1 MARSV
6 FSRSPAELHDRGRQ
20 ELRKRWDLLA
30 VRCGLPS
37 APRSN
42 PRRSPPPGRFFF
54 DPGDVPAVCAALHR
68 ELPEQTASV
77 LADAEAICRRHFP
90 LLGFDALDFGAELDW
105 QRDIVH
111 GQRAPRDPWFRIPYL
126 SFDAVGDHKIIW
138 ELNRHQH
145 LVTLA
150 KACRLSGDARF
161 AEEAVRQWQH
171 WQRENPYP
179 YGINWASS
187 LEVAFRSLSWLWLL
201 QLLAGTT
208 PASDAFRGPMLRA
221 LDLSARHIARYLSTY
236 FSPNTHL
243 LGEAVA
249 LFFVG
254 TLCPELRDAEAWQ
267 RQGWRIILEAA
278 ERQVQADGMHF
289 EQSVHYHVYALD
301 FFLHA
306 RTLAVRNDMAVPEAL
321 DHALERMLSALALL
335 SQPGPPPRFGDD
347 DGGRVFDPRRNR
359 AEHMTDPLAAGA
371 IIFDRPDFKAAAG
384 PLREEAL
391 WLLGSDAVE
400 RYQKLGTSAPAPSSQ
415 ALKAS
420 GIYLMV
426 SSSAGERLAIDAGPL
441 GAGNGGHGH
450 ADALSVELAVGG
462 VPCLVD
468 AGTFT
473 YLGPA
478 RDRYRGTAAHN
489 TLELDGL
496 DQAESAGPFAWRRQ
510 PQVEVLRW
518 TTSVSFDY
526 FRGIHDGYQRLPMPA
541 MHERRIFRLNNHLFV
556 FLDAASGQGTHR
568 LALNWHLHPSWQ
580 SVHEESNH
588 WQFQGPTGTR
598 VALTTAASLAWSA
611 SVTASEHSPAYGR
624 AERAPGIRLEAN
636 LPLPARVAS
645 VWETVPGGAAAGAS
659 LQVLADEQ
667 GFSAYAYESAGRRRE
682 MAFAQGGVPWT
693 LADWRSDAEFAYFGW
708 LQEREQR
715 QILLVGATYLR
726 RNDETVWSAAEA
738 AECELL
744 LTGGIA

>member
-1 MARSV
+1 
-6 FSRSPAELHDRGRQ
+6 
-20 ELRKRWDLLA
+20 
-30 VRCGLPS
+30 
-37 APRSN
+37 
-42 PRRSPPPGRFFF
+42 
-54 DPGDVPAVCAALHR
+54 
-68 ELPEQTASV
+68 
-77 LADAEAICRRHFP
+77 CRRHFP

-201 QLLAGTT
+201 QLLAGTP

-335 SQPGPPPRFGDD
+335 SQPGPPHRFGDD

-400 RYQKLGTSAPAPSSQ
+400 RYEKLGTSAPAPSSR

-426 SSSAGERLAIDAGPL
+426 SSSAGERLAIDAG
-441 GAGNGGHGH
+441 
-450 ADALSVELAVGG
+450 
-462 VPCLVD
+462 
-468 AGTFT
+468 
-473 YLGPA
+473 
-478 RDRYRGTAAHN
+478 
-489 TLELDGL
+489 
-496 DQAESAGPFAWRRQ
+496 
-510 PQVEVLRW
+510 
-518 TTSVSFDY
+518 
-526 FRGIHDGYQRLPMPA
+526 
-541 MHERRIFRLNNHLFV
+541 
-556 FLDAASGQGTHR
+556 
-568 LALNWHLHPSWQ
+568 
-580 SVHEESNH
+580 
-588 WQFQGPTGTR
+588 
-598 VALTTAASLAWSA
+598 
-611 SVTASEHSPAYGR
+611 
-624 AERAPGIRLEAN
+624 
-636 LPLPARVAS
+636 
-645 VWETVPGGAAAGAS
+645 
-659 LQVLADEQ
+659 
-667 GFSAYAYESAGRRRE
+667 
-682 MAFAQGGVPWT
+682 
-693 LADWRSDAEFAYFGW
+693 
-708 LQEREQR
+708 
-715 QILLVGATYLR
+715 
-726 RNDETVWSAAEA
+726 
-738 AECELL
+738 
-744 LTGGIA
+744 